1 MEDLSRNVA
10 QDAKIA
16 NHQRSAKR
24 SAWTLLLVGELGK
37 IVSFPLSKALV
48 VTLAAVLST
57 TFAFVVFAMISYYRI
72 RSENITLRNDLDD
85 VKADLVVAN
94 KAKEGALVRLML
106 LEPKIEPD
114 KKLKQHSKKDKLASV
129 SADIKDTPRKAKP
142 DKKRDA
148 SVSDKKPQLAIS
160 EAAKPPA
167 AASEGTQDAVP
178 KAVKPEKETSIDE
191 ATDTTDEPVEAA
203 SFEGIAV
210 EGPEI
215 WPTAEGTAVKFK
227 FSLRNIDPEG
237 KKIRGHT
244 FVVLEPEEGSNEPAR
259 VSPWSPLQ
267 DGKPTM
273 FKRGQYFGIARFKY
287 VGGTFPDMQDVQR
300 FKTATI
306 YVYSESGELLVQEV
320 YEVDKILRS

>member
-16 NHQRSAKR
+16 DHRRSVKR
-24 SAWTLLLVGELGK
+24 SAWTLILVGELGK
-37 IVSFPLSKALV
+37 IVSFRLSKPLLV
-48 VTLAAVLST
+48 GFTLCFAAICY
-57 TFAFVVFAMISYYRI
+57 FVVFATISYYRI
-72 RSENITLRNDLDD
+72 RSENITLRNDFDD
-85 VKADLVVAN
+85 VKADLVMTN

-106 LEPKIEPD
+106 LEPKTKPD
-114 KKLKQHSKKDKLASV
+114 KKLKQRNKKKKLASV
-129 SADIKDTPRKAKP
+129 SADIKDAPRKAKP

-148 SVSDKKPQLAIS
+148 SVSDKKPQLIIS

-167 AASEGTQDAVP
+167 AASEGTQGAVP
-178 KAVKPEKETSIDE
+178 KEVKPQQETSIDE
-191 ATDTTDEPVEAA
+191 ATDTAPVETA
-203 SFEGIAV
+203 SFEGISV

-244 FVVLEPEEGSNEPAR
+244 FVVLEPEEGSKEPAR